1 MRIAIIG
8 ANGQLGS
15 DLRTRLPGEV
25 IALDVPVIDVCDE
38 VSVRSVLS
46 EARPDLVINC
56 AAATHVDNCEQ
67 QADLAHAVN
76 ALGARNVAQQAAA
89 LDARVVYI
97 STDYVFGAQPAR
109 RTAYLENDLPGP
121 VNVYG
126 HTKLLGEAYTR
137 AACPRHLIVRTCG
150 LYGHAGAL
158 GKGGNFVETM
168 CKLAGGDRP
177 IRVVADQHL
186 SPTSTRAL
194 TEALRQWI
202 QSECNGVVHLA
213 APDSCTWHEFASA
226 IVEHIAPGREVIPIP
241 SSEYPTP
248 AARPA
253 FSALRTVRA
262 DQAGIG
268 GLPAWRE
275 MLNTYL
281 ATRGASV
288 TE

>member
-1 MRIAIIG
+1 LPVR
-8 ANGQLGS
+8 LD
-15 DLRTRLPGEV
+15 DL
-25 IALDVPVIDVCDE
+25 CDF
-38 VSVRSVLS
+38 RG
-46 EARPDLVINC
+46 
-56 AAATHVDNCEQ
+56 
-67 QADLAHAVN
+67 LAHSAGISPGRGHQ
-76 ALGARNVAQQAAA
+76 AKARGPESGAELAIFR
-89 LDARVVYI
+89 D
-97 STDYVFGAQPAR
+97 
-109 RTAYLENDLPGP
+109 
-121 VNVYG
+121 VYG